1 MYKLEIVTINAN
13 ADLKYFSAW
22 LESNYAASFKGFAVG
37 TKAVIYF
44 EPEPTA
50 AEKTAIEAFYSG
62 LTASDVL
69 ESNPMQASY
78 DQAEVDGREYFKL
91 AKAKYF
97 GVKLQSGELTVA
109 NLSYVYTKLTEV
121 AMRLNNGDQGLA
133 LHYLVNDLG
142 AITQTDIDNGYTQEV
157 HDNIVADI
165 TNYLNA

>member
-1 MYKLEIVTINAN
+1 MYKLEIVTINTN

-22 LESNYAASFKGFAVG
+22 LEANYPTSFKGFAVG

-50 AEKTAIEAFYSG
+50 EEKTAVEALYSG
-62 LTASDVL
+62 LIAADVL
-69 ESNPMQASY
+69 ESNPMQDSY
-78 DQAEVDGREYFKL
+78 DQAEIDGREYFKL

-97 GVKLQSGELTVA
+97 GVKLQLGELTVA
-109 NLSYVYTKLTEV
+109 NLSYIYTKLNEV

-133 LHYLVNDLG
+133 LHYLVNELG
-142 AITQTDIDNGYTQEV
+142 AITQTDIDNGYTQDV

>member
-1 MYKLEIVTINAN
+1 MYKLEIVTINAS

-22 LESNYAASFKGFAVG
+22 LEANYPTSFKGFAVG
-37 TKAVIYF
+37 SKAVIYF

-50 AEKTAIEAFYSG
+50 AEKTAVEALYSG

-97 GVKLQSGELTVA
+97 GVKLQAGELTYS
-109 NLSYVYTKLTEV
+109 NLNYVYSKLSQV
-121 AMRLNNGDQGLA
+121 ALRLNNGDHSMA
-133 LHYLVNDLG
+133 LYYLQNDIG
-142 AITQTDIDNGYTQEV
+142 TITQTDTDNGYTQEV
-157 HDNIVADI
+157 HDNIVQDI
-165 TNYLNA
+165 TNYLTP